1 MAINACL
8 HRQRHEALMLEAMNG
23 QIQIILHG
31 VTVSSPYLY
40 RFFPQINTTALER
53 IPDPVQV
60 QVCLGDKILD
70 ETNVFRVGASLGRW
84 MRELHDWGSA
94 PEQASLREE
103 MKKNTGRLEPVI
115 AMFPAI
121 FEGSTAIFANLERRM
136 KAEIQTET
144 SGNQLIHGD
153 FDCRK

>member
-1 MAINACL
+1 
-8 HRQRHEALMLEAMNG
+8 MLEAMNG

-103 MKKNTGRLEPVI
+103 MKKNTGMAEMRYSITYGRLEPVI